1 MPFCAQC
8 GTQFE
13 GNFCPACGTRAGG
26 TQAGGAQTGG
36 PPPSQSNP
44 FDAPAGGS
52 YSDAPPLDDNVASAL
67 CYILWPLTGVMFLV
81 LEPYSSRRPI
91 RFHAYQSVFSFAAF
105 FIGFAALQL
114 FGAIPLLGLIFVF
127 ITPIY
132 ILIWFAI
139 VLFLAFKAYNKER
152 FLLPIIG
159 PLAEKQA

>member
-8 GTQFE
+8 GTQFQ
-13 GNFCPACGTRAGG
+13 GNFCPACGTKAAG
-26 TQAGGAQTGG
+26 TQTGG
-36 PPPSQSNP
+36 PPPSQGDP
-44 FDAPAGGS
+44 FGAPAGGPTN
-52 YSDAPPLDDNVASAL
+52 DAPPLDDNVASAL

-81 LEPYSSRRPI
+81 LEPYSSKRPI

-114 FGAIPLLGLIFVF
+114 LGAIPFLGLIFVF
-127 ITPIY
+127 ITPVY

-139 VLFLAFKAYNKER
+139 VLFMAFKAYNKER